1 LRLPYPPEVFDIL
14 ADLITDEPRAVLD
27 VGAGTGDIARGLVR
41 RGERVDAVD
50 FSPAMIAK
58 GKTLPDGD
66 HPRLRWIYGAVETVA
81 LDPPYALVTAGESM
95 HWMNWEV
102 VFPRFGDALT
112 PGGVVAI
119 VHRMEL
125 PAPWQ
130 EGLDALIRQFSTMH
144 NYERFDL
151 IDELEKRDLF
161 QKMGE
166 RKTAPVTSAQSID
179 DYIASFHSRSS
190 LSLDHMPASDAVTFD
205 QQLRDLVSSWS
216 EERMLE
222 LQTVGSIVWGKP
234 RGHR

>member
-1 LRLPYPPEVFDIL
+1 MD
-14 ADLITDEPRAVLD
+14 
-27 VGAGTGDIARGLVR
+27 
-41 RGERVDAVD
+41 
-50 FSPAMIAK
+50 
-58 GKTLPDGD
+58 
-66 HPRLRWIYGAVETVA
+66 
-81 LDPPYALVTAGESM
+81 
-95 HWMNWEV
+95 WEV